1 MENGGRNKK
10 HTVKWG
16 EWVEKAQKNK
26 WRIKIDIK
34 EKIERNNDMSEM
46 LVQNKC
52 EQLVTCRN
60 AHVTRD
66 SVDICW
72 LMLLQLLQTE
82 KSHG

>member
-1 MENGGRNKK
+1 M
-10 HTVKWG
+10 G

-34 EKIERNNDMSEM
+34 ENKIQRNNETSEM
-46 LVQNKC
+46 LAQNKC
-52 EQLVTCRN
+52 EQLVTCHK

-72 LMLLQLLQTE
+72 LLLQTE
-82 KSHG
+82 QSHG